1 MKKLLLFDI
10 DGTLIRPKNRI
21 GYTLT
26 FAVFEELLGIA
37 VPPDHPA
44 WFAGKTDLQIYEEL
58 AAELGADAETVEQ
71 QRPLLRD
78 ALARRFANY
87 ATPEWMELLPGAT
100 ELVNTLAQKEDA
112 VLGLVTGNVRPCAY
126 LKLRSHGL
134 EKHFTFG
141 AFGCEH
147 ADRNVLPPLAVQR
160 AEELT
165 GLRFAPEDTVVIG
178 DAVRDIDCAK
188 AHGMKVVAVATGGT
202 PAATLHAH
210 GADVVF
216 EDFLRTDEVCAAM
229 LS

>member
-10 DGTLIRPKNRI
+10 DGTLTRSKNRI

-26 FAVFEELLGIA
+26 FATFEELLGIP
-37 VPPDHPA
+37 VPTDHPA

-58 AAELGADAETVEQ
+58 ANELGVDADVVEQ
-71 QRPLLRD
+71 QRPLLRET
-78 ALARRFANY
+78 LARHFTNY
-87 ATPEWMELLPGAT
+87 ATPEWIELLPGAAP
-100 ELVNTLAQKEDA
+100 LVEALAQHDNA
-112 VLGLVTGNVRPCAY
+112 VLGLVTGNVQPCAY
-126 LKLRSHGL
+126 LKLRAHGL
-134 EKHFTFG
+134 DTHFAFG

-147 ADRNVLPPLAVQR
+147 ADRSLLPPLAVQR
-160 AEELT
+160 AEALT
-165 GLRFAPEDTVVIG
+165 GLRFAPEDTIVVG

-202 PAATLHAH
+202 PAHSLRAH

-216 EDFLRTDEVCAAM
+216 EDFTHTDDVCAAM

>member
-10 DGTLIRPKNRI
+10 DGTLTRSKNRI

-26 FAVFEELLGIA
+26 FAVFEELLGIS
-37 VPPDHPA
+37 VPQDHPA

-58 AAELGADAETVEQ
+58 ASELGADADAVER

-78 ALARRFANY
+78 ALARQFANY
-87 ATPEWMELLPGAT
+87 ATPEWIELLPGAA
-100 ELVNTLAQKEDA
+100 ELVEVLAQHDDA

-134 EKHFTFG
+134 EQHFTFG

-147 ADRNVLPPLAVQR
+147 ADRTLLPPLAVQR
-160 AEELT
+160 AEALT

-202 PAATLHAH
+202 PAHALRAH

-216 EDFLRTDEVCAAM
+216 DDFSNVGDVCAAM
-229 LS
+229 LA